1 MNVQRLATLSL
12 GAVALLLEA
21 CNTSTTAPF
30 FASPQTLYA
39 SNNSG
44 TGAVAI
50 VPLPLTSASAS
61 TGTLANVDAN
71 PRGMCAS
78 PAGQLVLGAAQNL
91 EVWSAPANGA
101 APSFTVA
108 LGANAFANDC
118 AFDAAG
124 DLYVAND
131 GAPSQNVLVYPA
143 FSQGSAQTTPIAT
156 GVAFPFGVTTD
167 ASGDVFVEN
176 STNITEY
183 SPLGAGNALL
193 HIFGVINNS
202 KGLKIGPDGNL
213 YVANGATVGKVDV
226 FLPPF
231 TNASTFDHQ
240 LSPPNATLISYFAI
254 DRGHN
259 LYVSAS
265 TTSGFSA
272 IYVYTPPYAGT
283 PLEVDI
289 ADVDGIAIR

>member
-1 MNVQRLATLSL
+1 MALQRLAMLSL
-12 GAVALLLEA
+12 GAVVLLLQA
-21 CNTSTTAPF
+21 CTTSS
-30 FASPQTLYA
+30 SPAILPPLMLYA

-50 VPLPLTSASAS
+50 LSLPLTSASAS
-61 TGTLANVDAN
+61 TGALANVDAN
-71 PRGMCAS
+71 PRGMCVS
-78 PAGQLVLGAAQNL
+78 PAGLLVLGASQNL

-131 GAPSQNVLVYPA
+131 GAPSQNILVYSA
-143 FSQGSAQTTPIAT
+143 FSQGSAQAAPIT
-156 GVAFPFGVTTD
+156 SGVAFPFGVTAD
-167 ASGDVFVEN
+167 VSGDVFVAN
-176 STNITEY
+176 ATNITEY
-183 SPLGAGNALL
+183 SPLSAGNALL
-193 HIFGVINNS
+193 HTFGVIHNAE
-202 KGLKIGPDGNL
+202 GLKIGPDGNL
-213 YVANGATVGKVDV
+213 YVANGATTGKVDV
-226 FLPPF
+226 FVPTF
-231 TNASTFDHQ
+231 TNSSTFDHQ
-240 LSPPNATLISYFAI
+240 LAPPNATLITYFAF
-254 DRGHN
+254 DRGRN

-283 PLEVDI
+283 PLEVDV